1 MERVQRIATGAMDGN
16 IIAAIIAVHI
26 ATNATND
33 MPIVP
38 APLPIARTCSSVT
51 IQASTVN
58 ATIAIQAGAASRSKS
73 LTGSEGFSAFTSNVV
88 FDLRKES
95 ARISVLKLQ
104 TGKRHLALVGV
115 QHSSIAPNESSG

>member
-16 IIAAIIAVHI
+16 IIAAIIAVHM

-38 APLPIARTCSSVT
+38 APLPIARTWSSVT

-58 ATIAIQAGAASRSKS
+58 ATIAVQAGAASRSKS
-73 LTGSEGFSAFTSNVV
+73 SIRADGFSAFTSNKIRPSEILRRGRVT
-88 FDLRKES
+88 FD
-95 ARISVLKLQ
+95 
-104 TGKRHLALVGV
+104 
-115 QHSSIAPNESSG
+115 